1 MPQSGL
7 TRDASDVD
15 GVLVM
20 TAIPKAEENDPVN
33 NFTLLFDIVK
43 TYRDAGDAF
52 ELPGKTWDK
61 IRYVPKLG
69 LPSST
74 KGRGLECS
82 FHSVIPAQAGADLQN
97 VRRGF
102 PPSRE

>member
-33 NFTLLFDIVK
+33 NFTLLFDIVN

-52 ELPGKTWDK
+52 KLPGKTWDK
-61 IRYVPKLG
+61 IRCVLKLG

-82 FHSVIPAQAGADLQN
+82 FHIVIPAQAGADLQN
-97 VRRGF
+97 VRRRF